1 MLDLPDGRA
10 RAGPS
15 QCLAGLLHRGVQPE
29 VLYARLHNGA
39 GHAPAGGESL
49 VDLDL
54 PPVLDRQRIRRAH
67 PHARR
72 LQRRLRSIRVSGW
85 GILFLLLYSNNNI
98 IDLLLFFVFFF
109 QSGHLFCYVA
119 VLPFAGLL
127 RAGDDSLS
135 GE

>member
-54 PPVLDRQRIRRAH
+54 PPVLNRQRIRRSH

-72 LQRRLRSIRVSGW
+72 LQRRLRSIRVSGFCFNV
-85 GILFLLLYSNNNI
+85 IIPIIII
-98 IDLLLFFVFFF
+98 IDLLLFFL

-135 GE
+135 GECCLCF